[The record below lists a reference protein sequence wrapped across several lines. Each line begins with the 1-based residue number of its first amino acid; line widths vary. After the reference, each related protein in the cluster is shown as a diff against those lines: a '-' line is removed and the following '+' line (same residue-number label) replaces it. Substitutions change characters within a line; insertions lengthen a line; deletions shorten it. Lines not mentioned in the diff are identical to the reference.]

1 MGDGLD
7 AATVAPDVKALAQNC
22 SVFSRDL
29 PVYVEDLSHLAADQS
44 KPAAELV
51 PDLATELVRRS
62 ESLIEDMSNTIDNL
76 RGSAEL
82 RQAVANTRLQRTV
95 VSFTLVALIVAVVS
109 LLVTI
114 L

>member
-1 MGDGLD
+1 
-7 AATVAPDVKALAQNC
+7 
-22 SVFSRDL
+22 
-29 PVYVEDLSHLAADQS
+29 
-44 KPAAELV
+44 
-51 PDLATELVRRS
+51 
-62 ESLIEDMSNTIDNL
+62 MSNTIDNL